1 MYQMGSNLSSE
12 IKRFEFRYWFSTVLY
27 SQSFFK
33 IDYFEQN
40 RLILKVRQRFML
52 LVQYCTVSRCPFS
65 QKKNR
70 FLENICKCENLPGEK
85 TLKLFCLL
93 GPNLPFGNGTVSE
106 EAIQWVEAYFHSW
119 IIIPF

>member
-70 FLENICKCENLPGEK
+70 FPENICKCENL
-85 TLKLFCLL
+85 LKLFCLL

-106 EAIQWVEAYFHSW
+106 EAIRWVEAYFHSW
-119 IIIPF
+119 NIPF